1 MTMPNRRR
9 VLDPSPLV
17 LAATTNE
24 LQRQELSDILSSA
37 GFRVMHANDER
48 ELLEQVHYQ
57 LLDAMVVDSSIA
69 PPGYALCS
77 TLHTYA
83 LVTPIVLIVPDRVSP
98 RQEEE
103 GLRAGAWA
111 VLGTPT
117 DPNALLLRLA
127 LFIEPKR
134 ELDRM
139 SGESLVDP
147 VSGLYNFAGLSRRA
161 AELAALA
168 TRHGLALAC
177 AVFRPETQLPNHFT
191 GDRLALAFKRVG
203 RASDALGRIGRTE
216 FAVFGPAT
224 NTWAAARLVARL
236 RDHVERAFG
245 ILREQH
251 QRVAVRAGYITAP
264 AAQKIA
270 PTTLL
275 ARARSALETQT
286 MINDQ

>member
-1 MTMPNRRR
+1 MTTPNRRR

-24 LQRQELSDILSSA
+24 RQRQELSDILSSA
-37 GFRVMHANDER
+37 GFRVRHANDER
-48 ELLEQVHYQ
+48 ELVELVHSQ
-57 LLDAMVVDSSIA
+57 PPDAIVIDSAIA
-69 PPGYALCS
+69 PPGYALCT

-83 LVTPIVLIVPDRVSP
+83 LVTPIVLIVPDGVSP
-98 RQEEE
+98 REEQD

-111 VLGTPT
+111 VLGTPI
-117 DPNALLLRLA
+117 DANALLLRLA
-127 LFIEPKR
+127 IFIEPKR
-134 ELDRM
+134 ELDRV
-139 SGESLVDP
+139 SGDSLMDR
-147 VSGLYNFAGLSRRA
+147 VSGLYNYLGLSQRA

-177 AVFRPETQLPNHFT
+177 AVFRPETQLPNHHT

-203 RASDALGRIGRTE
+203 RASDALGRIGRAE

-251 QRVAVRAGYITAP
+251 QPVGVRVGYITAP
-264 AAQKIA
+264 AAQKIS
-270 PTTLL
+270 PSTLL
-275 ARARSALETQT
+275 AHARSALETEEQ
-286 MINDQ
+286 